1 VPFFGVGSFSTKR
14 QEEEV
19 GDGNFLFDDFVA
31 SCVGLNADTAHVT
44 KANVKTVVDFRLL
57 EVLIMGSL
65 YFCICNSLFTMDL
78 IMRLLCVVEVVSL
91 FRL

>member
-1 VPFFGVGSFSTKR
+1 
-14 QEEEV
+14 
-19 GDGNFLFDDFVA
+19 
-31 SCVGLNADTAHVT
+31 
-44 KANVKTVVDFRLL
+44 
-57 EVLIMGSL
+57 MGSL